1 VADGLQ
7 GHVALHAGRL
17 HPLTVLDDHSR
28 FAVVLAACANE
39 QTETVRQQLI
49 IAFDADRLFASQ
61 HAALQRVSNAQFD
74 AQLLQIDLLVLEGE
88 CSAGGDDDCAA

>member
-1 VADGLQ
+1 MDFK
-7 GHVALHAGRL
+7 GHVAMHAGRL

-49 IAFDADRLFASQ
+49 ITSHRYGLPERLIR
-61 HAALQRVSNAQFD
+61 L
-74 AQLLQIDLLVLEGE
+74 DLPAVVLR
-88 CSAGGDDDCAA
+88 AR